1 MGEFNNYHRQLKDAK
16 ITTKAI
22 YDDLLQQYAD
32 DNISVSH
39 PQWEEK
45 MDAINLARLN
55 WITAKSRLEGLT
67 KKYEG
72 VPVQHV
78 PLPNYNK

>member
-1 MGEFNNYHRQLKDAK
+1 MSEYKNYNRQLLDAK
-16 ITTKAI
+16 INTKAI

-32 DNISVSH
+32 DNTSVSD
-39 PQWEEK
+39 PDWEQK
-45 MDAINLARLN
+45 IDAINLARLN
-55 WITAKSRLEGLT
+55 WLTAKSRLEGLT